1 MSEILSM
8 YDKRNFIILIIG
20 QLCSVFCTFMYDFAI
35 SLYVIDLGGSNVAYT
50 TIMVLGMVARI
61 FVNLL
66 GGVLVDRINR
76 KKIIVLCDLLS
87 GAVLL
92 PLMLFG
98 NSPKYFLIL
107 IITILLNCLNA
118 FFGLAF
124 MSAVPNLFHEEKMVM
139 AGNSIGQT
147 VQAVSAILGPIVG
160 AIVYNRFGLSIVIML
175 NLISFFGTGLLEVF
189 LKYSSSATDKSENE
203 EENYFKA
210 LGKGY
215 KYIGSHANLR
225 NLCFF
230 YVIFQ
235 TLVAPSLSI
244 MLPLVVYN
252 ELKMTSLSL
261 SIIQAAY
268 AIGVLIGAI
277 WASTGK
283 ADAILSKFFSKI
295 RIVGIALI
303 GWLLLNIPVVS
314 SASSVLITI
323 LLSVLVFVLSVV
335 NMYLTVPL
343 ISYFQSNI
351 DESMRGNLFGVI
363 TTALTIGTP
372 VGGLI
377 MGAFSDFV
385 SGTIIV
391 ACSGLLLIITSFIF
405 SKKINFNN

>member
-1 MSEILSM
+1 MSENLSM

-35 SLYVIDLGGSNVAYT
+35 SLYIIDLGGSNVAYT

-66 GGVLVDRINR
+66 GGVLVDRVNR

-92 PLMLFG
+92 PLLFLG
-98 NSPKYFLIL
+98 NTPQYFVIL
-107 IITILLNCLNA
+107 TITILLNCLNA

-147 VQAVSAILGPIVG
+147 VQAVSAILGPVVG
-160 AIVYNRFGLSIVIML
+160 ALIYNRFGLWIIILL
-175 NLISFFGTGLLEVF
+175 NLISFFGTGIMETF
-189 LKYSSSATDKSENE
+189 LKYSSTVTDNNE
-203 EENYFKA
+203 KENYFKA
-210 LGKGY
+210 IGNGY
-215 KYIGSHANLR
+215 KYIGTHANLR

-235 TLVAPSLSI
+235 TLVAPPLSI

-252 ELKMTSLSL
+252 ELKMTSLAL

-268 AIGVLIGAI
+268 AVGVLVGAVL
-277 WASTGK
+277 ASTGK
-283 ADAILSKFFSKI
+283 TDVILSKFFSRI
-295 RIVGIALI
+295 RIIGLALM
-303 GWLLLNIPVVS
+303 GWLILNIPIIA

-323 LLSVLVFVLSVV
+323 LLCVLVFVLSVT

-343 ISYFQSNI
+343 ISYFQNNI

-391 ACSGLLLIITSFIF
+391 ACSGLLLIITSLIF
-405 SKKINFNN
+405 SKKINFKNE